1 METGHGSVVDVQGL
15 RQLRDMPRREATVGS
30 RDVCPLVIDG
40 NPALKSLRD
49 LG

>member
-1 METGHGSVVDVQGL
+1 
-15 RQLRDMPRREATVGS
+15 MPRREATVGS